1 MENLKKR
8 FMDDYIFVSFPG
20 WGWGAMGLCSKASP
34 TPTACPYMHGV
45 GVRISQGDADDGGS
59 PTELVQHMCIT
70 ATQGED
76 PLLSSAVWS
85 HCFMSRGSGIIL
97 GTGPGC
103 PESCEYPIPGGA
115 QGQAVR
121 GLGQPD
127 LVGFEV
133 HSNLSYSMIPSSLT
147 SSPPAVAHTAW
158 MPTRC
163 SAPTTD
169 PSKPWM
175 GWECAC
181 GWDTTGPMQD
191 AKSLSLMCCLRTHM
205 HLRLQAQTQ
214 R

>member
-1 MENLKKR
+1 
-8 FMDDYIFVSFPG
+8 
-20 WGWGAMGLCSKASP
+20 
-34 TPTACPYMHGV
+34 
-45 GVRISQGDADDGGS
+45 
-59 PTELVQHMCIT
+59 MCIPT
-70 ATQGED
+70 TQGED

-175 GWECAC
+175 RLRHRG
-181 GWDTTGPMQD
+181 DTAEQRAEGLEALRLLED
-191 AKSLSLMCCLRTHM
+191 EELSLVVN
-205 HLRLQAQTQ
+205 QTQ
-214 R
+214 HLLLGSQPAQHPAAWPRCTQSPAPGAEEEGLCG